1 MKLLF
6 IHANYMNYQ
15 VKEKAKSAEE
25 LPPQRKA
32 GGMRDPLIIFVCSE
46 KRDEIDEEVI
56 GLTMKEIKDVA
67 SKVKAK
73 NLVLFPFAHLS
84 SSLSSPEFAVQVL
97 KCLECKLAE
106 EGFRVMRVPFGW
118 YKAFEFKSKGHPL
131 SVLSRSIPKEGVS

>member
-1 MKLLF
+1 
-6 IHANYMNYQ
+6 
-15 VKEKAKSAEE
+15 
-25 LPPQRKA
+25 
-32 GGMRDPLIIFVCSE
+32 
-46 KRDEIDEEVI
+46 
-56 GLTMKEIKDVA
+56 IKDVA

-84 SSLSSPEFAVQVL
+84 SSLSSPEFAVQIL